1 MSGKKAIAK
10 DKSVRQ
16 EILRNMLASFRI
28 EGIHISD
35 EVAVALLKKIE
46 LRLERPRG

>member
-1 MSGKKAIAK
+1 MPNKKSSAK
-10 DKSVRQ
+10 DRSVRL

-35 EVAVALLKKIE
+35 EVAAALLKKIE